1 MILSILK
8 KVLPETVG
16 LSIVLLIVLSVIDY
30 LEGRS
35 LFDNETLLITALVF
49 VLSTLLDVARQY
61 HRIKEQQLK
70 DREPTDAD
78 ILKDDEDDEII

>member
-30 LEGRS
+30 LEGGS

>member
-30 LEGRS
+30 LEGGS

-61 HRIKEQQLK
+61 HRFKEQQLK